1 MKNVRRFIRNYMPA
15 VLAATVML
23 TLFLAYRDRVAY
35 EHCIL
40 LIRRNTLLRQYDDR
54 ASSRKAQP
62 FPAAAVTELPLRL
75 EEAAA
80 GSEVT
85 LTDVAGN
92 SPSGESYTFTVRG
105 SYGGIIRFLNGVDMI
120 FPPLTTEL
128 DELTY
133 KDGAAEGV
141 FTVKQRNIKR

>member
-1 MKNVRRFIRNYMPA
+1 MKNVRRFIKNYMPA
-15 VLAATVML
+15 VLVATVIF
-23 TLFLAYRDRVAY
+23 TLFFAYRDRVAY

-54 ASSRKAQP
+54 AFSHKAQP
-62 FPAAAVTELPLRL
+62 FPAAAVTDLPLRL

-80 GSEVT
+80 GSE
-85 LTDVAGN
+85 GN